1 MPSHREKLD
10 LVNARLKGDKNMR
23 SIAPH
28 SSRLIW
34 RPRTATC
41 GMYSQQGVVIRF
53 RYFVEGTNWDEVL
66 LHRVKWFDKLC
77 IGCIIFSVLY
87 FIPILVVSM
96 LR

>member
-1 MPSHREKLD
+1 
-10 LVNARLKGDKNMR
+10 
-23 SIAPH
+23 
-28 SSRLIW
+28 
-34 RPRTATC
+34 
-41 GMYSQQGVVIRF
+41 MYSQQGVVIRF

-87 FIPILVVSM
+87 FIPVLVVSM